1 MRISPVLY
9 NSNKAKPWSF
19 DEIQH
24 MQAGTLMIYVK

>member
-1 MRISPVLY
+1 MCISPVLY

-24 MQAGTLMIYVK
+24 MQAETDLC